1 MRIPVFLPIPN
12 SSGSK
17 LFGMGIMQV
26 DSRLNSE
33 QIDNLFISVGGQK
46 GVGGGGEAQNLTEAQ
61 KLHVSI
67 RKLIFI
73 GVL

>member
-1 MRIPVFLPIPN
+1 
-12 SSGSK
+12 
-17 LFGMGIMQV
+17 MQV